1 MNAQKLYPDSLTGL
15 PLREAFSPQ
24 FEAVLEKAQAENQ
37 SFALGVMDL
46 DVFIQVNEKYGHAI
60 GDEVI
65 IALVKIAQQF
75 TADNALIFRYGGDE
89 LVLIFPDTPR
99 EQAFL
104 TMERIRAQVEAHEID
119 ADGGP
124 VKFTVSAGIAAYPI
138 DGGSETELM
147 RKATQALYRAK
158 RGGANQVLLAFDE
171 KMVPKT
177 THYTETQLERLSALA
192 GELEVTEASLLREA
206 LDNLITNYTLNKIES
221 E

>member
-1 MNAQKLYPDSLTGL
+1 MNAQKTYPDSLTGL
-15 PLREAFSPQ
+15 PRREAFSPQ
-24 FEAVLEKAQAENQ
+24 FEAVLEKAQAENHP
-37 SFALGVMDL
+37 FALGVMDL
-46 DVFIQVNEKYGHAI
+46 DVFMQVNDAYGRAV

-65 IALVKIAQQF
+65 IALVNIAQQM
-75 TADNALIFRYGGDE
+75 TADDTLLFRYGGDE
-89 LVLIFPDTPR
+89 FALLFLDTPR

-104 TMERIRAQVEAHEID
+104 TLERIRAAVEAQEIE
-119 ADGGP
+119 ADGDP

-138 DGGSETELM
+138 DGDSETELM

-192 GELEVTEASLLREA
+192 EELEVTEASLLREA
-206 LDNLITNYTLNKIES
+206 LDNLITKYTLNKIES

>member
-1 MNAQKLYPDSLTGL
+1 MNAQKKNLDSLTGL
-15 PLREAFSPQ
+15 PRREAFSPE
-24 FEAVLEKAQAENQ
+24 FLTVLEKAQAENQ
-37 SFALGVMDL
+37 PFALGVLDI
-46 DVFIQVNEKYGHAI
+46 DVFLQVNEKYGRAV
-60 GDEVI
+60 GDKVI
-65 IALVKIAQQF
+65 ASLSALIQQL
-75 TADNALIFRYGGDE
+75 TADDVMLYRYGGDE
-89 LVLIFPDTPR
+89 FVLLFPATPR

-104 TMERIRAQVEAHEID
+104 AVERIRAEVEAQAIAVEGK
-119 ADGGP
+119 A

-192 GELEVTEASLLREA
+192 SELEVTEASLLREA
-206 LDNLITNYTLNKIES
+206 LDNLITKYTLNKIES

>member
-1 MNAQKLYPDSLTGL
+1 MNAQKTPPDSLTGL
-15 PLREAFSPQ
+15 PRREAFSPQ

-46 DVFIQVNEKYGHAI
+46 DVFKQVNDTYGVAV
-60 GDEVI
+60 GDQVI
-65 IALVKIAQQF
+65 TSLTGLVQRM
-75 TADNALIFRYGGDE
+75 TAENVLVFRYGGDE
-89 LVLIFPDTPR
+89 FALIFPDTPR

-104 TMERIRAQVEAHEID
+104 ALERIRAEAEAQEIE
-119 ADGGP
+119 AEGGL
-124 VKFTVSAGIAAYPI
+124 VKFTVSGGIAAYPI
-138 DGGSETELM
+138 DGASETELM

-158 RGGANQVLLAFDE
+158 RSGSNQVMLAFDE

-206 LDNLITNYTLNKIES
+206 LDNLITKYTLNKIES

>member
-1 MNAQKLYPDSLTGL
+1 MNAQKPYPDSLTGL
-15 PLREAFSPQ
+15 PRRETFSPQ
-24 FEAVLEKAQAENQ
+24 FEAVLEKAQANNQ
-37 SFALGVMDL
+37 SFALGVLDL
-46 DVFIQVNEKYGHAI
+46 DVFMQVNEKYGHAA

-65 IALVKIAQQF
+65 IALVKIAQQL

-104 TMERIRAQVEAHEID
+104 TMERIRAEVEIQEIK
-119 ADGGP
+119 ADDGP

-138 DGGSETELM
+138 DGDSETELM

-158 RGGANQVLLAFDE
+158 RGGANRVLLAFDE

-206 LDNLITNYTLNKIES
+206 LDNLITKYTLNKIES